1 MDLMTLAK
9 DPEVL
14 KIPLQAAADAEDEE
28 GQLEEEFDLN
38 VYEGNEKML
47 TEKVAK
53 LIITFTNMIYDEK
66 KEINR
71 NYQSFMEII
80 LRSKEKE
87 KDIITDYLGSMTVE
101 ERRVED
107 VFKAN
112 KLERWSRGQQK
123 GLYMYESKTYEEER
137 LEMEQQALR
146 EARLNKKDVI
156 TDRNR
161 DIFDLELMIHEDNE
175 KELDVENERI
185 DYRGEDA
192 DFDDVAGDGDEMY

>member
-1 MDLMTLAK
+1 
-9 DPEVL
+9 
-14 KIPLQAAADAEDEE
+14 
-28 GQLEEEFDLN
+28 
-38 VYEGNEKML
+38 
-47 TEKVAK
+47 
-53 LIITFTNMIYDEK
+53 MIYDEK

-175 KELDVENERI
+175 KELDVNELKKMFKFICFPWNKKYDFHRNYYSERI
-185 DYRGEDA
+185 QQNPLFIIDVICLFDYE
-192 DFDDVAGDGDEMY
+192 FL